1 MLIRHPITD
10 IKLLPGDW
18 TVYSGRMGD
27 IVMTVRQPQPKDL
40 DAVYKAESQLSQRT
54 IRRYG
59 RTNPNVRPPNPPPTI
74 CDWGMFKPG
83 DIGWLHVIMEVEGI
97 GIVGFGKH
105 YYDVASNFHRDFK
118 LPNPDDIASECT
130 LCVIDKYQRR
140 GFGTLYGSIN
150 ELICKTNGSKW
161 LIGKTY
167 TKGGMHSIRTR
178 SGFAT
183 TWISPD
189 GTQVRVRGKL

>member
-1 MLIRHPITD
+1 MRHPITD
-10 IKLLPGDW
+10 IKLLSGDW
-18 TVYSGRMGD
+18 PMYSGTMGD
-27 IVMTVRQPQPKDL
+27 VVMTVRQPQHKDL
-40 DAVYKAESQLSQRT
+40 DAVHQAESQLSVRT
-54 IRRYG
+54 RRRYG
-59 RTNPNVRPPNPPPTI
+59 RPHPNTIPPNMPLTI
-74 CDWGMFKPG
+74 CDWPMFKPG
-83 DIGWLHVIMEVEGI
+83 DTGWLHLIMEVEGL

-105 YYDVASNFHRDFK
+105 YYDYASSMHPDFHM
-118 LPNPDDIASECT
+118 PNPDDIAAECT
-130 LCVIDKYQRR
+130 LCILDEYQRR
-140 GFGTLYGSIN
+140 GFGSLYGKIN

-161 LIGKTY
+161 LIGLTY